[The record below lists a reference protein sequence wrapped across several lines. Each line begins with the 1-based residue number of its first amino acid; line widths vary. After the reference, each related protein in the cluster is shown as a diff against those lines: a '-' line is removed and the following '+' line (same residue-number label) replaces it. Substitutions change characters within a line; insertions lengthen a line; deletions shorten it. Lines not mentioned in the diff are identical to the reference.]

1 MRTKLTEILESFL
14 REDEIRIIRI
24 LLSNTTLDII
34 SSSNIRN
41 PINTNIG
48 SPQGDALSG
57 CLFIIYLE
65 KSLRALHDQV
75 NNNHVTSEHF
85 CAVSSKSTL
94 PDECIYADDRDL
106 INDCAEKKNR

>member
-14 REDEIRIIRI
+14 REDEILIIRI

-48 SPQGDALSG
+48 SPHRDGLSG
-57 CLFIIYLE
+57 CLFIIYFE
-65 KSLRALHDQV
+65 KALRDRV
-75 NNNHVTSEHF
+75 DDNHATGEHSY
-85 CAVSSKSTL
+85 AVSSKSTL
-94 PDECIYADDRDL
+94 PDKCIYADDTDF
-106 INDCAEKKNR
+106 IKDCTKKKR